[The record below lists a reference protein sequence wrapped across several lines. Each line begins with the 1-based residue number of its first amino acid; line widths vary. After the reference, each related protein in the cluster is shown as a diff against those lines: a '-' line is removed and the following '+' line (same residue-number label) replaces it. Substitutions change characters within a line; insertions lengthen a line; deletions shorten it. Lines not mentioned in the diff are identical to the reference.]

1 MSVYSDDDIRNMKR
15 ISCKIAGDY
24 LGIAS
29 TVVSMGM
36 RNGKLPIGFAEL
48 KHVNRYHSETWSY
61 NIIPERLIAYK
72 YGKLNEFS
80 INELEKNLQTII
92 MQFEEFKKGLI
103 PLLKGIDKK

>member
-1 MSVYSDDDIRNMKR
+1 MNVYSDDDIRNMKR

-80 INELEKNLQTII
+80 INEIEKSLQTII
-92 MQFEEFKKGLI
+92 TQFEEFKKSLI
-103 PLLKGIDKK
+103 PLLKGIYK